1 MNVTK
6 LCEVDDFA
14 DPALA
19 EVARRLTLTS
29 SGHPCGLAD
38 QRDWMAAMAVRGLLA
53 SEAVQ
58 GDARVLTVGSG
69 AERVISVLAGRIAQ
83 VSATEWSGD
92 WSAHREESF
101 DALVCGPIDVLSD
114 LEAVEAA
121 VASLARTLKIGGAL
135 SLATWFR
142 LHGPPGGI
150 GWPGKALVLSAGEA
164 RRVVDASG
172 LALVG
177 ALPEQVS
184 DETLAARRDLR
195 QVTTSDELLN
205 GMVAPAGSV
214 TIMSGYVFT
223 MAHLLLRKTKE
234 SGMKRSAPAVTAGN
248 RRRSARPASPATGPG
263 WGERVVGLQ
272 ERISRTDPLLIRSTH
287 LMDLTSDSN
296 YDVERSLTAID
307 QACRT
312 VETRLSDASRW
323 SSASDAIDGTRAT
336 TPAPGSMPDGHAT
349 CCSVRLA
356 EGLTFSVVV
365 DDRSADPITSTF
377 LAGYCLF
384 QDLVSLM
391 LQLVSPG
398 DAVLDVG
405 AHLGTF
411 TLAAAAAGSPVLAI
425 EASPDNARLLR
436 ASVAR
441 NGFRDSSVVSAAASD
456 QPGSVRFHA
465 VGPWGT
471 VVDSE
476 TSPLSIEVP
485 AVTIDELLFE
495 LGFPR
500 PRFVKMDV
508 EGSEIRAMHGM
519 AQLLSLDDA
528 PALLLESNGH
538 TLNLM
543 GMGPSDL
550 LREVEAFGYTA
561 YFIDRARLIPVRSAD
576 LQPRT
581 EVDYLALKQWPESL
595 TAWALAPPLSA
606 EERIAMLVQ
615 ECRSQSEDCR
625 AYVGRVIADAGPEV
639 LAHSDVHAALGE
651 LAEDPAATVRAA
663 VGWWS
668 GSRRS

>member
-6 LCEVDDFA
+6 LCEVADFA

-19 EVARRLTLTS
+19 EVARRLTL
-29 SGHPCGLAD
+29 SGYLGSPPD
-38 QRDWMAAMAVRGLLA
+38 QRDWMAAMAVRGLLT
-53 SEAVQ
+53 SDAVQ
-58 GDARVLTVGSG
+58 GNARVLTVGSG
-69 AERVISVLAGRIAQ
+69 AEPVISILAGRIAQ

-92 WSAHREESF
+92 WSAYREEWF

-114 LEAVEAA
+114 LDEVEAV
-121 VASLARTLKIGGAL
+121 VASLARTLKVGGAL
-135 SLATWFR
+135 SLSTRFR

-150 GWPGKALVLSAGEA
+150 GWPGMALVLSAGEA

-177 ALPEQVS
+177 ELPEH
-184 DETLAARRDLR
+184 DATLVAQRDLR
-195 QVTTSDELLN
+195 PVVTSDELLK

-223 MAHLLLRKTKE
+223 MVHLLLRKTKE
-234 SGMKRSAPAVTAGN
+234 SGMKRTVPTVTAGK
-248 RRRSARPASPATGPG
+248 RPRSARPASPVTGPG

-272 ERISRTDPLLIRSTH
+272 ERLARTDTLITRAAH
-287 LMDLTSDSN
+287 LMDLTSDAN

-312 VETRLSDASRW
+312 VETRLSDADRW
-323 SSASDAIDGTRAT
+323 SAVPDAIDETLA
-336 TPAPGSMPDGHAT
+336 TPAPGPVTDGHAT

-356 EGLTFSVVV
+356 EGLMFSVMV

-425 EASPDNARLLR
+425 EASPDNAGLLR

-441 NGFRDSSVVSAAASD
+441 NGFRYASVVSAAASD
-456 QPGSVRFHA
+456 QPGRLRFHA

-476 TSPLSIEVP
+476 PSPLSIEVP
-485 AVTIDELLFE
+485 AVTIDELIFE

-500 PRFVKMDV
+500 PRFVKVDV

-519 AQLLSLDDA
+519 AHLLSLEDA

-550 LREVEAFGYTA
+550 LREVEGFGYTA
-561 YFIDRARLIPVRSAD
+561 HFIDRARLIPVRSAD

-625 AYVGRVIADAGPEV
+625 AYIGRAIADGGAEL
-639 LAHSDVHAALGE
+639 LAHRDVNAALGE